1 MKMQACTYFL
11 RQHNFLV
18 GYNSNVDGIR
28 LIMITIDD
36 INTQYKVYLPRLAF
50 QSPPRI
56 LRNQRYGL
64 RHERKNAE
72 IYLFGSH

>member
-1 MKMQACTYFL
+1 MLTLYDL
-11 RQHNFLV
+11 
-18 GYNSNVDGIR
+18 
-28 LIMITIDD
+28 TIDD
-36 INTQYKVYLPRLAF
+36 INTQYKLYLPRLAF
-50 QSPPRI
+50 QSLPRI

>member
-1 MKMQACTYFL
+1 
-11 RQHNFLV
+11 
-18 GYNSNVDGIR
+18 
-28 LIMITIDD
+28 MITIDD
-36 INTQYKVYLPRLAF
+36 INSQYKLYLPRLAF
-50 QSPPRI
+50 QSLTRI